1 MKFGALFFTVASADN
16 LPRGVVI
23 DLDATEME
31 RAMARTAELCSA
43 SIWRSMVLNSFVR
56 QSA

>member
-31 RAMARTAELCSA
+31 RALARTAELCSA

-56 QSA
+56 